1 MAKVLVLGS
10 GLVGSLIAADLA
22 LSPGFRVSVAD
33 AQQSSLAK
41 SQRRTALLA
50 KSRKRPLPKLTEI
63 VADCSSK
70 SELKRLV
77 GGFDLVVGALP
88 SRFGFETL
96 KTLIECGVRC
106 VDISFMPEDFLELG
120 ALAKRKQTLAVADCG
135 VAPGLSNM
143 LAAAATR
150 ALAPCDRIEIMVGG
164 LPTDRQWP
172 FEYKAGFSP
181 SDVIEEYVRPS
192 RVVEHGKIVTRE
204 ALTDRELIAVD
215 GLGSIEAFLTDG
227 LRSLATTLKVP
238 HMKERTLRWPGHI
251 ELMRVFR
258 ETGFFSTKPIA
269 VNGQMVRPLD
279 LTAALLFP
287 KWTFADGEVDL
298 TFLRVV
304 GEGTSKGRHVR
315 MIFEMLD
322 RADIANACS
331 SMARTTAFP
340 ATSVARSIARGKLKA
355 RGVLAPEHLIG
366 FAGIM
371 KTVLADLKARGITVN
386 CQIEEAAL
394 GARC

>member
-1 MAKVLVLGS
+1 MANVLVLGS

-33 AQQSSLAK
+33 AHQSSLAK
-41 SQRRTALLA
+41 THRRTALLA
-50 KSRKRPLPKLTEI
+50 NSRKRPHARVTEI
-63 VADCSSK
+63 VADCASK
-70 SELKRLV
+70 TELKRLAA
-77 GGFDLVVGALP
+77 GFDLVVGALP

-96 KTLIECGVRC
+96 KTLIELGVRC
-106 VDISFMPEDFLELG
+106 VDISFMPEDFLELSTF
-120 ALAKRKQTLAVADCG
+120 AKRKQTLAVADCG

-143 LAAAATR
+143 LAAAAAR

-164 LPTDRQWP
+164 LPTDRHWP

-181 SDVIEEYVRPS
+181 HDVIEEYVRPS
-192 RVVEHGKIVTRE
+192 RVVEHGKIITRE
-204 ALTDRELIAVD
+204 ALTDRELISVQ

-238 HMKERTLRWPGHI
+238 HMKERTLRWPGHV

-258 ETGFFSTKPIA
+258 ESGFFSTTPIA
-269 VNGQMVRPLD
+269 VGDQMVRPLD

-287 KWTFADGEVDL
+287 KWTFGEGEVDL
-298 TFLRVV
+298 TFLRVI
-304 GEGTSKGRHVR
+304 GEGISKGRHVR

-322 RADIANACS
+322 RADLANACS

-340 ATSVARSIARGKLKA
+340 ATSIARSIARGKLKA
-355 RGVLAPEHLIG
+355 RGVLAPEHLISYP
-366 FAGIM
+366 GIM
-371 KTVLADLKARGITVN
+371 KTVLADLKVRGIEVH
-386 CQIEEAAL
+386 CEIEEAAQS
-394 GARC
+394 APH